1 MYLLLR
7 VNAACSQ
14 KGAKLALIKSLVQKL
29 NERPLGGPT
38 PADSL
43 PVVSERCAFLIPRLV
58 GVVEAGEP
66 AADVVS
72 VVHRLDQ
79 SVRAH
84 GPDYGLAQL

>member
-1 MYLLLR
+1 LSHQKSPHSGELLTR
-7 VNAACSQ
+7 A
-14 KGAKLALIKSLVQKL
+14 
-29 NERPLGGPT
+29 GGS
-38 PADSL
+38 A
-43 PVVSERCAFLIPRLV
+43 RRAFLIPRLV

-84 GPDYGLAQL
+84 GPDHGLAQL